1 MTDPKAAT
9 RAGLSIDSTG
19 EAHMAQTHVLAAHL
33 DTHGDL
39 IADPDTPSEHLIAT
53 FEVEAFETLW
63 EPKGWVAVN
72 RAGEAV
78 PDLEQADP
86 DRVDDAPAEQDRAK
100 LRAERARKFT
110 RSSRRASGSEKSEG

>member
-72 RAGEAV
+72 RAG
-78 PDLEQADP
+78 QADP

>member
-63 EPKGWVAVN
+63 EPKGWVAVI
-72 RAGEAV
+72 
-78 PDLEQADP
+78 
-86 DRVDDAPAEQDRAK
+86 RAK